1 MAKAR
6 TGKPTAAEKAKA
18 AADAKQVIARNKR
31 ARYDYSIGASY
42 EAGLALTGTEVK
54 ALRMGRASL
63 ADAWVELD
71 RYGEAWIHGMNIP
84 VYAMGTWTNHAPTR
98 KRRLLLHK
106 EEIRKLSQ
114 RVQAKGYT
122 VVPLELYFIR
132 GRAKVEIALAQGK
145 QEWDKRETIRRREAD
160 REAQRAM
167 AAARLDVPSSAASE
181 IEVDRSCTLCTSGK
195 KHGKPRIAG
204 VNFNMSQVNPLVVG
218 AFSRNSSAVLG
229 VDVETLDARLFSG
242 FARLALS
249 NEERTFYERV
259 AQERPAPVL
268 HLLSVALWTAKEAVL
283 KATGHGLSVVPSL
296 VRVQITDELL
306 DALELAMNEEVP
318 GDLLDSDIPEPTALR
333 VLTQDSLTARAT
345 FSAPTPQGGGEAIE
359 RSFSLQWI
367 PVALPDV
374 ENPEHA
380 QKMLIAL
387 AVENPTGG
395 EPVGEYGGE
404 PTQVEAQ
411 LLPVAT
417 PLELK
422 RLLTD

>member
-1 MAKAR
+1 MSYSAPETPSAQR
-6 TGKPTAAEKAKA
+6 PERPTARPSERVQIFALPT
-18 AADAKQVIARNKR
+18 RTMYGSLR
-31 ARYDYSIGASY
+31 FSWLSY
-42 EAGLALTGTEVK
+42 LGLAEQQHAAQLPTSTAAVSYLSTQ
-54 ALRMGRASL
+54 ALM
-63 ADAWVELD
+63 
-71 RYGEAWIHGMNIP
+71 
-84 VYAMGTWTNHAPTR
+84 
-98 KRRLLLHK
+98 
-106 EEIRKLSQ
+106 
-114 RVQAKGYT
+114 
-122 VVPLELYFIR
+122 
-132 GRAKVEIALAQGK
+132 
-145 QEWDKRETIRRREAD
+145 
-160 REAQRAM
+160 RAM

-218 AFSRNSSAVLG
+218 AFSRNPSAVLG

-249 NEERTFYERV
+249 NEERAFYERV

-296 VRVQITDELL
+296 VRVQLTEELL
-306 DALELAMNEEVP
+306 DALESAMNEEVP
-318 GDLLDSDIPEPTALR
+318 GDLLDSNTPEPSALR
-333 VLTQDSLTARAT
+333 VLAQDSLTARAT
-345 FSAPTPQGGGEAIE
+345 FSAPASQGHEAIE
-359 RSFSLQWI
+359 RSFSLQWV
-367 PVALPDV
+367 PVALPDA
-374 ENPEHA
+374 ENPEQA

-387 AVENPTGG
+387 AVESPAQGEPAQG
-395 EPVGEYGGE
+395 EPV
-404 PTQVEAQ
+404 QAEAQ

>member
-1 MAKAR
+1 MSYSAPETPSAQR
-6 TGKPTAAEKAKA
+6 PERPTARPSERVQIFALPT
-18 AADAKQVIARNKR
+18 RTMYGSLR
-31 ARYDYSIGASY
+31 FSWLSY
-42 EAGLALTGTEVK
+42 LGLAEQQHAAQLPTSTAAVSYLSTQ
-54 ALRMGRASL
+54 ALM
-63 ADAWVELD
+63 
-71 RYGEAWIHGMNIP
+71 
-84 VYAMGTWTNHAPTR
+84 
-98 KRRLLLHK
+98 
-106 EEIRKLSQ
+106 
-114 RVQAKGYT
+114 
-122 VVPLELYFIR
+122 
-132 GRAKVEIALAQGK
+132 
-145 QEWDKRETIRRREAD
+145 
-160 REAQRAM
+160 RAM

-249 NEERTFYERV
+249 NEEHAFYERV

-296 VRVQITDELL
+296 VRVQLTEALL
-306 DALELAMNEEVP
+306 DALELAMNEEAS
-318 GDLLDSDIPEPTALR
+318 GDFRDSDTPEPTALR
-333 VLTQDSLTARAT
+333 LLTQDSLTAQAA
-345 FSAPTPQGGGEAIE
+345 FSAPHVGSQGGGQGDEAIE
-359 RSFSLQWI
+359 RSFSLQWV
-367 PVALPDV
+367 PVALPDA

-387 AVENPTGG
+387 AVENPAEG
-395 EPVGEYGGE
+395 EPA
-404 PTQVEAQ
+404 QVEAQ

>member
-1 MAKAR
+1 MPGGYTKPMSYSAPETPSAQR
-6 TGKPTAAEKAKA
+6 PERPTARPSERVQIFALPT
-18 AADAKQVIARNKR
+18 RTMYGSLR
-31 ARYDYSIGASY
+31 FSWLSY
-42 EAGLALTGTEVK
+42 LGLAEQQHAAQLPTSTAAVSYLSTQ
-54 ALRMGRASL
+54 ALM
-63 ADAWVELD
+63 
-71 RYGEAWIHGMNIP
+71 
-84 VYAMGTWTNHAPTR
+84 
-98 KRRLLLHK
+98 
-106 EEIRKLSQ
+106 
-114 RVQAKGYT
+114 
-122 VVPLELYFIR
+122 
-132 GRAKVEIALAQGK
+132 
-145 QEWDKRETIRRREAD
+145 
-160 REAQRAM
+160 RAM

-218 AFSRNSSAVLG
+218 AFSRNPSAVLG

-296 VRVQITDELL
+296 VRVQFSEQLL
-306 DALELAMNEEVP
+306 DALELAMTEEVP
-318 GDLLDSDIPEPTALR
+318 GDLLDGSTPDPTALR
-333 VLTQDSLTARAT
+333 ILTQDSLTTRAT
-345 FSAPTPQGGGEAIE
+345 FSAPVPQGHEAIE
-359 RSFSLQWI
+359 RSFSLQWV
-367 PVALPDV
+367 PVALPDA

-387 AVENPTGG
+387 AVETPAQSEPAQG
-395 EPVGEYGGE
+395 EPV
-404 PTQVEAQ
+404 QVEAQ

>member
-1 MAKAR
+1 MSYSAPETPSAQR
-6 TGKPTAAEKAKA
+6 PERPTARPSERVQIFALPT
-18 AADAKQVIARNKR
+18 RTMYGSLR
-31 ARYDYSIGASY
+31 FSWLSY
-42 EAGLALTGTEVK
+42 LGLAEQQHAAQLPTSTAAVSYLSTQ
-54 ALRMGRASL
+54 ALM
-63 ADAWVELD
+63 
-71 RYGEAWIHGMNIP
+71 
-84 VYAMGTWTNHAPTR
+84 
-98 KRRLLLHK
+98 
-106 EEIRKLSQ
+106 
-114 RVQAKGYT
+114 
-122 VVPLELYFIR
+122 
-132 GRAKVEIALAQGK
+132 
-145 QEWDKRETIRRREAD
+145 
-160 REAQRAM
+160 RAM

-218 AFSRNSSAVLG
+218 AFSRNSSVVLG

-249 NEERTFYERV
+249 NEERAFYERV

-268 HLLSVALWTAKEAVL
+268 HLFSVALWTAKEAVL

-296 VRVQITDELL
+296 VRVQLTDDLL

-318 GDLLDSDIPEPTALR
+318 GDPLDSNAPEPTALR
-333 VLTQDSLTARAT
+333 VLTQDSLTAQAT
-345 FSAPTPQGGGEAIE
+345 FSAPHVGNQGGGEAIE
-359 RSFSLQWI
+359 RSFSLQWV
-367 PVALPDV
+367 PVALPNA

-387 AVENPTGG
+387 AVENPAED
-395 EPVGEYGGE
+395 EPA
-404 PTQVEAQ
+404 QVEAQ

>member
-1 MAKAR
+1 MSYSAPETPSAQR
-6 TGKPTAAEKAKA
+6 PERPTARPSERVQIFALPT
-18 AADAKQVIARNKR
+18 RTMYGSLR
-31 ARYDYSIGASY
+31 FSWLSY
-42 EAGLALTGTEVK
+42 LGLAEQQHAAQLPTSTAAVSYLSTQ
-54 ALRMGRASL
+54 ALM
-63 ADAWVELD
+63 
-71 RYGEAWIHGMNIP
+71 
-84 VYAMGTWTNHAPTR
+84 
-98 KRRLLLHK
+98 
-106 EEIRKLSQ
+106 
-114 RVQAKGYT
+114 
-122 VVPLELYFIR
+122 
-132 GRAKVEIALAQGK
+132 
-145 QEWDKRETIRRREAD
+145 
-160 REAQRAM
+160 RAM

-249 NEERTFYERV
+249 DEERTFYERV

-296 VRVQITDELL
+296 VRVQLTEELL

-318 GDLLDSDIPEPTALR
+318 GDLLDGGAPEPTALR
-333 VLTQDSLTARAT
+333 VLTQDSLTTRAT
-345 FSAPTPQGGGEAIE
+345 FSAPAPQSGNQGGEAIE
-359 RSFSLQWI
+359 RSFSLQWV
-367 PVALPDV
+367 PVALPDA

-387 AVENPTGG
+387 AVETPAQSESAQSEPAQG
-395 EPVGEYGGE
+395 EPV
-404 PTQVEAQ
+404 QVEAQ

>member
-1 MAKAR
+1 M
-6 TGKPTAAEKAKA
+6 
-18 AADAKQVIARNKR
+18 
-31 ARYDYSIGASY
+31 
-42 EAGLALTGTEVK
+42 
-54 ALRMGRASL
+54 
-63 ADAWVELD
+63 
-71 RYGEAWIHGMNIP
+71 
-84 VYAMGTWTNHAPTR
+84 
-98 KRRLLLHK
+98 
-106 EEIRKLSQ
+106 
-114 RVQAKGYT
+114 
-122 VVPLELYFIR
+122 
-132 GRAKVEIALAQGK
+132 
-145 QEWDKRETIRRREAD
+145 
-160 REAQRAM
+160 RAM

-218 AFSRNSSAVLG
+218 AFSRNPSAVLG

-249 NEERTFYERV
+249 NEERAFYERV

-296 VRVQITDELL
+296 VRVQLTDELV
-306 DALELAMNEEVP
+306 DALESAVNEEVP
-318 GDLLDSDIPEPTALR
+318 GDLLDSNTPEPSVLR

-345 FSAPTPQGGGEAIE
+345 FSAPASQGGGEAIE
-359 RSFSLQWI
+359 RSFSLQWV
-367 PVALPDV
+367 PVALPDT
-374 ENPEHA
+374 ENPEQA

-387 AVENPTGG
+387 AVETPAQSEPTQG
-395 EPVGEYGGE
+395 EPA
-404 PTQVEAQ
+404 QVEAQ

>member
-1 MAKAR
+1 MPGGYTKPMSYSAPETPSAQR
-6 TGKPTAAEKAKA
+6 PERPTARPSERVQIFALPT
-18 AADAKQVIARNKR
+18 RTMYGSLR
-31 ARYDYSIGASY
+31 FSWLSY
-42 EAGLALTGTEVK
+42 LGLAEQQHAAQLPTSTAAVSYLSTQ
-54 ALRMGRASL
+54 ALM
-63 ADAWVELD
+63 
-71 RYGEAWIHGMNIP
+71 
-84 VYAMGTWTNHAPTR
+84 
-98 KRRLLLHK
+98 
-106 EEIRKLSQ
+106 
-114 RVQAKGYT
+114 
-122 VVPLELYFIR
+122 
-132 GRAKVEIALAQGK
+132 
-145 QEWDKRETIRRREAD
+145 
-160 REAQRAM
+160 RAM

-218 AFSRNSSAVLG
+218 AFSRNASAVLG

-249 NEERTFYERV
+249 DEERTFYERV

-268 HLLSVALWTAKEAVL
+268 HLFSVALWTAKEAVL

-296 VRVQITDELL
+296 VRVQLTDGLL
-306 DALELAMNEEVP
+306 DTLEHAMNEEVP
-318 GDLLDSDIPEPTALR
+318 GELLDGSGLPEPTALR
-333 VLTQDSLTARAT
+333 VLTQDSLSSQAT
-345 FSAPTPQGGGEAIE
+345 FSAPHAGNQGGEAAE
-359 RSFSLQWI
+359 RSFSLQWV
-367 PVALPDV
+367 PVALPDA

-387 AVENPTGG
+387 AVENPTEG
-395 EPVGEYGGE
+395 EPVGE
-404 PTQVEAQ
+404 PAQVEAQ

>member
-1 MAKAR
+1 MSYSAPETPSAQR
-6 TGKPTAAEKAKA
+6 PERPTARPSERVQIFALPT
-18 AADAKQVIARNKR
+18 RTMYGSLR
-31 ARYDYSIGASY
+31 FSWLSY
-42 EAGLALTGTEVK
+42 LGLAEQQHAAQLPTSTAAVSYLSTQ
-54 ALRMGRASL
+54 ALM
-63 ADAWVELD
+63 
-71 RYGEAWIHGMNIP
+71 
-84 VYAMGTWTNHAPTR
+84 
-98 KRRLLLHK
+98 
-106 EEIRKLSQ
+106 
-114 RVQAKGYT
+114 
-122 VVPLELYFIR
+122 
-132 GRAKVEIALAQGK
+132 
-145 QEWDKRETIRRREAD
+145 
-160 REAQRAM
+160 RAM

-218 AFSRNSSAVLG
+218 AFSRNSSVVLG

-249 NEERTFYERV
+249 DEERTFYERV

-296 VRVQITDELL
+296 VRVQLTEALL
-306 DALELAMNEEVP
+306 DALELAMNEEAP
-318 GDLLDSDIPEPTALR
+318 GDLLDSNAPEPTALR
-333 VLTQDSLTARAT
+333 VLTQDSLTTQAT
-345 FSAPTPQGGGEAIE
+345 FSVPHVGNQGGTQSSEAIE
-359 RSFSLQWI
+359 RSFSLQWV
-367 PVALPDV
+367 PVALPDA

-387 AVENPTGG
+387 AVENPAECESAG
-395 EPVGEYGGE
+395 EPA
-404 PTQVEAQ
+404 QVEAQ

>member
-1 MAKAR
+1 MSYSAPETPSAQR
-6 TGKPTAAEKAKA
+6 PERPTARPSERVQIFALPT
-18 AADAKQVIARNKR
+18 RTMYGSLR
-31 ARYDYSIGASY
+31 FSWLSY
-42 EAGLALTGTEVK
+42 LGLAEQQHAAQLPTSTAAVSYLSTQ
-54 ALRMGRASL
+54 ALM
-63 ADAWVELD
+63 
-71 RYGEAWIHGMNIP
+71 
-84 VYAMGTWTNHAPTR
+84 
-98 KRRLLLHK
+98 
-106 EEIRKLSQ
+106 
-114 RVQAKGYT
+114 
-122 VVPLELYFIR
+122 
-132 GRAKVEIALAQGK
+132 
-145 QEWDKRETIRRREAD
+145 
-160 REAQRAM
+160 RAM

-249 NEERTFYERV
+249 NEERAFYERV

-296 VRVQITDELL
+296 VRVQLTEALL
-306 DALELAMNEEVP
+306 DALELAMNEEAP
-318 GDLLDSDIPEPTALR
+318 GDLLDSNAPEPTALR
-333 VLTQDSLTARAT
+333 VLTQDSLTTHAT
-345 FSAPTPQGGGEAIE
+345 FSVPHVGNQGGAQSSEAIE
-359 RSFSLQWI
+359 RSFSLQWV
-367 PVALPDV
+367 PVALPDA
-374 ENPEHA
+374 ENPEHS

-387 AVENPTGG
+387 AVENPSEGDPAQL
-395 EPVGEYGGE
+395 E
-404 PTQVEAQ
+404 VE

>member
-1 MAKAR
+1 MSYSAPETPSAQR
-6 TGKPTAAEKAKA
+6 PERPTARPSERVQIFALPT
-18 AADAKQVIARNKR
+18 RTMYGSLR
-31 ARYDYSIGASY
+31 FSWLSY
-42 EAGLALTGTEVK
+42 LGLAEQQHAAQLPTATAAVSYLSTQ
-54 ALRMGRASL
+54 ALM
-63 ADAWVELD
+63 
-71 RYGEAWIHGMNIP
+71 
-84 VYAMGTWTNHAPTR
+84 
-98 KRRLLLHK
+98 
-106 EEIRKLSQ
+106 
-114 RVQAKGYT
+114 
-122 VVPLELYFIR
+122 
-132 GRAKVEIALAQGK
+132 
-145 QEWDKRETIRRREAD
+145 
-160 REAQRAM
+160 RAM

-218 AFSRNSSAVLG
+218 AFSRNSLAVLG

-249 NEERTFYERV
+249 NEERAFYERV

-296 VRVQITDELL
+296 VRVQLTEALL
-306 DALELAMNEEVP
+306 DALELAMNEEAP
-318 GDLLDSDIPEPTALR
+318 GDLLDSNTPEPTALR

-345 FSAPTPQGGGEAIE
+345 FSAPTPQSSEAIE
-359 RSFSLQWI
+359 RSFSLQWV
-367 PVALPDV
+367 PVALPDA

-387 AVENPTGG
+387 AVENPAEGDSAQL
-395 EPVGEYGGE
+395 E
-404 PTQVEAQ
+404 VE

>member
-1 MAKAR
+1 MSYSAPETPSAQRPEHPTAR
-6 TGKPTAAEKAKA
+6 PSERVQIFALPTRTMYGSLRFSWLSYLGLAEQQHAAQLPTPTAA
-18 AADAKQVIARNKR
+18 V
-31 ARYDYSIGASY
+31 SY
-42 EAGLALTGTEVK
+42 LSTQAL
-54 ALRMGRASL
+54 M
-63 ADAWVELD
+63 
-71 RYGEAWIHGMNIP
+71 
-84 VYAMGTWTNHAPTR
+84 
-98 KRRLLLHK
+98 
-106 EEIRKLSQ
+106 
-114 RVQAKGYT
+114 
-122 VVPLELYFIR
+122 
-132 GRAKVEIALAQGK
+132 
-145 QEWDKRETIRRREAD
+145 
-160 REAQRAM
+160 RAM

-218 AFSRNSSAVLG
+218 AFSRNCSAVLG

-249 NEERTFYERV
+249 DEERTFYERV

-296 VRVQITDELL
+296 VRVQLTDDLL

-318 GDLLDSDIPEPTALR
+318 GDLLDGNVPDPTALR
-333 VLTQDSLTARAT
+333 VLTQDSLTTQAT
-345 FSAPTPQGGGEAIE
+345 FSAPQGGEAIE
-359 RSFSLQWI
+359 RSFSLQWV
-367 PVALPDV
+367 PVALPDA
-374 ENPEHA
+374 ENPEHT
-380 QKMLIAL
+380 QKMIIAL
-387 AVENPTGG
+387 AVENPTEG
-395 EPVGEYGGE
+395 EPA
-404 PTQVEAQ
+404 QVEAQ

>member
-1 MAKAR
+1 MSYSAPETPSAQR
-6 TGKPTAAEKAKA
+6 PERPTARPSERVQIFALPT
-18 AADAKQVIARNKR
+18 RTMYGSLR
-31 ARYDYSIGASY
+31 FSWLSY
-42 EAGLALTGTEVK
+42 LGLAEQQHAAQLPTSTAAVSYLSTQ
-54 ALRMGRASL
+54 ALM
-63 ADAWVELD
+63 
-71 RYGEAWIHGMNIP
+71 
-84 VYAMGTWTNHAPTR
+84 
-98 KRRLLLHK
+98 
-106 EEIRKLSQ
+106 
-114 RVQAKGYT
+114 
-122 VVPLELYFIR
+122 
-132 GRAKVEIALAQGK
+132 
-145 QEWDKRETIRRREAD
+145 
-160 REAQRAM
+160 RAM

-249 NEERTFYERV
+249 DEERTFYERV

-296 VRVQITDELL
+296 VRVQFSEQLL
-306 DALELAMNEEVP
+306 DALEAALGAESPKGPARDPEDPGAGAPESTDSNEELLKDLTGETLRASATFRAP
-318 GDLLDSDIPEPTALR
+318 GDDTEGNPERAFILR
-333 VLTQDSLTARAT
+333 WV
-345 FSAPTPQGGGEAIE
+345 
-359 RSFSLQWI
+359 
-367 PVALPDV
+367 PVALPDA

-387 AVENPTGG
+387 AVENPTEG
-395 EPVGEYGGE
+395 EPA
-404 PTQVEAQ
+404 QVEAQ

>member
-1 MAKAR
+1 MPGGYTKPMSYSAPETPSAQR
-6 TGKPTAAEKAKA
+6 PERPTARPSERVQIFALPT
-18 AADAKQVIARNKR
+18 RTMYGSLR
-31 ARYDYSIGASY
+31 FSWLSY
-42 EAGLALTGTEVK
+42 LGLAEQQHAAQLPTSTAAVSYLSTQ
-54 ALRMGRASL
+54 ALM
-63 ADAWVELD
+63 
-71 RYGEAWIHGMNIP
+71 
-84 VYAMGTWTNHAPTR
+84 
-98 KRRLLLHK
+98 
-106 EEIRKLSQ
+106 
-114 RVQAKGYT
+114 
-122 VVPLELYFIR
+122 
-132 GRAKVEIALAQGK
+132 
-145 QEWDKRETIRRREAD
+145 
-160 REAQRAM
+160 RAM

-296 VRVQITDELL
+296 VRVQLTEELL

-318 GDLLDSDIPEPTALR
+318 GDLLDSDIPEPIALR
-333 VLTQDSLTARAT
+333 VLTQDRLAAHAT
-345 FSAPTPQGGGEAIE
+345 FRAPAAQGGGDQGGEAAE

-367 PVALPDV
+367 PVALPDA

-387 AVENPTGG
+387 AVENPAGG
-395 EPVGEYGGE
+395 EPEGEYGGE
-404 PTQVEAQ
+404 PAQVEAQ

>member
-1 MAKAR
+1 MSYSAPETPSAQR
-6 TGKPTAAEKAKA
+6 PERPTARPSERVQIFALPT
-18 AADAKQVIARNKR
+18 RTMYGSLR
-31 ARYDYSIGASY
+31 FSWLSY
-42 EAGLALTGTEVK
+42 LGLAEQQHAAQLPTSTAAVSYLSTQ
-54 ALRMGRASL
+54 ALM
-63 ADAWVELD
+63 
-71 RYGEAWIHGMNIP
+71 
-84 VYAMGTWTNHAPTR
+84 
-98 KRRLLLHK
+98 
-106 EEIRKLSQ
+106 
-114 RVQAKGYT
+114 
-122 VVPLELYFIR
+122 
-132 GRAKVEIALAQGK
+132 
-145 QEWDKRETIRRREAD
+145 
-160 REAQRAM
+160 RAM

-218 AFSRNSSAVLG
+218 AFSRNASAVLG

-249 NEERTFYERV
+249 NEERAFYERV

-296 VRVQITDELL
+296 VRVQLTDELL
-306 DALELAMNEEVP
+306 DTLELAMNEEVP
-318 GDLLDSDIPEPTALR
+318 GELLDGNVPEPTALR
-333 VLTQDSLTARAT
+333 VLTQDSLTSQAT
-345 FSAPTPQGGGEAIE
+345 FSAPQNGEAVE
-359 RSFSLQWI
+359 RSFSLQWV
-367 PVALPDV
+367 PVALPDA

-387 AVENPTGG
+387 AVENPAG
-395 EPVGEYGGE
+395 GEYGGE
-404 PTQVEAQ
+404 PAQVEVQ

>member
-1 MAKAR
+1 MLGGYTKPMSYSAPETPSAQR
-6 TGKPTAAEKAKA
+6 PERPTARPSERVQIFALPT
-18 AADAKQVIARNKR
+18 RTMYGSLR
-31 ARYDYSIGASY
+31 FSWLSY
-42 EAGLALTGTEVK
+42 LGLAEQQHAAQLPTSTAAVSYLSTQ
-54 ALRMGRASL
+54 ALM
-63 ADAWVELD
+63 
-71 RYGEAWIHGMNIP
+71 
-84 VYAMGTWTNHAPTR
+84 
-98 KRRLLLHK
+98 
-106 EEIRKLSQ
+106 
-114 RVQAKGYT
+114 
-122 VVPLELYFIR
+122 
-132 GRAKVEIALAQGK
+132 
-145 QEWDKRETIRRREAD
+145 
-160 REAQRAM
+160 RAM

-181 IEVDRSCTLCTSGK
+181 IEVDRSCALCTSGK

-249 NEERTFYERV
+249 NEERAFYERV

-268 HLLSVALWTAKEAVL
+268 HLFSVALWTAKEAVL

-296 VRVQITDELL
+296 VRVQLTDGLL

-318 GDLLDSDIPEPTALR
+318 GDLLDSDTPEPTALR
-333 VLTQDSLTARAT
+333 VLTQDSLTAQAT
-345 FSAPTPQGGGEAIE
+345 FSAPRVGNQGGEAAE
-359 RSFSLQWI
+359 RSFSLQWV
-367 PVALPDV
+367 PVALPDA

-387 AVENPTGG
+387 AVENPAHSEPAQG
-395 EPVGEYGGE
+395 EPV
-404 PTQVEAQ
+404 QVEAQ

>member
-1 MAKAR
+1 MSYSAPETAGNRNPR
-6 TGKPTAAEKAKA
+6 TAHPDASRGERVQIFALPTRTMYGPLRFSWLSYLGLAEQQHAAQLPTSTAA
-18 AADAKQVIARNKR
+18 V
-31 ARYDYSIGASY
+31 SY
-42 EAGLALTGTEVK
+42 LSTQAL
-54 ALRMGRASL
+54 M
-63 ADAWVELD
+63 
-71 RYGEAWIHGMNIP
+71 
-84 VYAMGTWTNHAPTR
+84 
-98 KRRLLLHK
+98 
-106 EEIRKLSQ
+106 
-114 RVQAKGYT
+114 
-122 VVPLELYFIR
+122 
-132 GRAKVEIALAQGK
+132 
-145 QEWDKRETIRRREAD
+145 
-160 REAQRAM
+160 RAM

-218 AFSRNSSAVLG
+218 AFSRNPSAVLG

-249 NEERTFYERV
+249 NEERAFYERV

-296 VRVQITDELL
+296 VRVQLTDELL
-306 DALELAMNEEVP
+306 DALESAMNEEVP
-318 GDLLDSDIPEPTALR
+318 GNLLDGSTPDPTALR
-333 VLTQDSLTARAT
+333 VLTQDSLTTRAT
-345 FSAPTPQGGGEAIE
+345 FSAPAPQGGEAIE
-359 RSFSLQWI
+359 RSFSLQWV
-367 PVALPDV
+367 PVALPDA

-387 AVENPTGG
+387 AVETPAQSESAQSEPAQG
-395 EPVGEYGGE
+395 EPV
-404 PTQVEAQ
+404 QVEAQ

>member
-1 MAKAR
+1 MSYSAPETPSAQR
-6 TGKPTAAEKAKA
+6 PERPTARPSERVQIFALPT
-18 AADAKQVIARNKR
+18 RTMYGSLR
-31 ARYDYSIGASY
+31 FSWLSY
-42 EAGLALTGTEVK
+42 LGLAEQQHAAQLPTSTAAVSYLSTQ
-54 ALRMGRASL
+54 ALM
-63 ADAWVELD
+63 
-71 RYGEAWIHGMNIP
+71 
-84 VYAMGTWTNHAPTR
+84 
-98 KRRLLLHK
+98 
-106 EEIRKLSQ
+106 
-114 RVQAKGYT
+114 
-122 VVPLELYFIR
+122 
-132 GRAKVEIALAQGK
+132 
-145 QEWDKRETIRRREAD
+145 
-160 REAQRAM
+160 RAM

-249 NEERTFYERV
+249 DEERAFYERV

-296 VRVQITDELL
+296 VRVQLTDDLL

-318 GDLLDSDIPEPTALR
+318 GDLLGSNAPEPTALR
-333 VLTQDSLTARAT
+333 VLTQDSLTTRAA
-345 FSAPTPQGGGEAIE
+345 FNAPATQGGNQGGEAIE
-359 RSFSLQWI
+359 RSFSLQWV
-367 PVALPDV
+367 PVALPDT
-374 ENPEHA
+374 ENPEQA

-387 AVENPTGG
+387 AVENPAQSKPAQG
-395 EPVGEYGGE
+395 EPV
-404 PTQVEAQ
+404 QVEAQ

>member
-1 MAKAR
+1 MSYSAPETPSAQHPER
-6 TGKPTAAEKAKA
+6 PTARPSERVQIFALPT
-18 AADAKQVIARNKR
+18 RTMYGSLR
-31 ARYDYSIGASY
+31 FSWLSY
-42 EAGLALTGTEVK
+42 LGLAEQQHAAQLPTSTAAVSYLSTQ
-54 ALRMGRASL
+54 ALM
-63 ADAWVELD
+63 
-71 RYGEAWIHGMNIP
+71 
-84 VYAMGTWTNHAPTR
+84 
-98 KRRLLLHK
+98 
-106 EEIRKLSQ
+106 
-114 RVQAKGYT
+114 
-122 VVPLELYFIR
+122 
-132 GRAKVEIALAQGK
+132 
-145 QEWDKRETIRRREAD
+145 
-160 REAQRAM
+160 RAM

-218 AFSRNSSAVLG
+218 AFSRNASAVLG

-249 NEERTFYERV
+249 NEERAFYERV

-296 VRVQITDELL
+296 VRVQLTDELL
-306 DALELAMNEEVP
+306 DTLELAMNEEVP
-318 GDLLDSDIPEPTALR
+318 GELLDGNVPEPTALR
-333 VLTQDSLTARAT
+333 VLTQDSLTSQAT
-345 FSAPTPQGGGEAIE
+345 FSAPQNGEAVE
-359 RSFSLQWI
+359 RSFSLQWV
-367 PVALPDV
+367 PVALPDA

-387 AVENPTGG
+387 AVENPAG
-395 EPVGEYGGE
+395 GEYGGE
-404 PTQVEAQ
+404 PAQVEVQ

>member
-1 MAKAR
+1 MMSVMTLPHRRRGCVAR
-6 TGKPTAAEKAKA
+6 GRSCGQPQVASDALIAVMPGGYTKPMSYSAPETPSAQRPERPTARPSERVQIFALPT
-18 AADAKQVIARNKR
+18 RTMYGSLR
-31 ARYDYSIGASY
+31 FSWLSY
-42 EAGLALTGTEVK
+42 LGLAEQQHAAQLPTSTAAVSYLSTQ
-54 ALRMGRASL
+54 ALM
-63 ADAWVELD
+63 
-71 RYGEAWIHGMNIP
+71 
-84 VYAMGTWTNHAPTR
+84 
-98 KRRLLLHK
+98 
-106 EEIRKLSQ
+106 
-114 RVQAKGYT
+114 
-122 VVPLELYFIR
+122 
-132 GRAKVEIALAQGK
+132 
-145 QEWDKRETIRRREAD
+145 
-160 REAQRAM
+160 RAM

-218 AFSRNSSAVLG
+218 AFSRNPSAVLG

-296 VRVQITDELL
+296 VRVQLTDDLL
-306 DALELAMNEEVP
+306 DALELAMNDEPLGESA
-318 GDLLDSDIPEPTALR
+318 GDETLGGDAPDPTALR
-333 VLTQDSLTARAT
+333 VLTQDSLIARAT
-345 FSAPTPQGGGEAIE
+345 FSAPTPQGGGDAIE
-359 RSFSLQWI
+359 RSFSLQWV
-367 PVALPDV
+367 PVALPDT
-374 ENPEHA
+374 ENPEQA

-387 AVENPTGG
+387 AVENPAQSEPAQG
-395 EPVGEYGGE
+395 EPAQGE
-404 PTQVEAQ
+404 PAQLEVE

>member
-1 MAKAR
+1 MSYSAPETPSAQR
-6 TGKPTAAEKAKA
+6 PERPTAQAS
-18 AADAKQVIARNKR
+18 KR
-31 ARYDYSIGASY
+31 VQIFALPTRTMYGSLRFSWLSY
-42 EAGLALTGTEVK
+42 LGLAEQQHAAQLPTSTAAVSYLSTQ
-54 ALRMGRASL
+54 ALM
-63 ADAWVELD
+63 
-71 RYGEAWIHGMNIP
+71 
-84 VYAMGTWTNHAPTR
+84 
-98 KRRLLLHK
+98 
-106 EEIRKLSQ
+106 
-114 RVQAKGYT
+114 
-122 VVPLELYFIR
+122 
-132 GRAKVEIALAQGK
+132 
-145 QEWDKRETIRRREAD
+145 
-160 REAQRAM
+160 RAM

-218 AFSRNSSAVLG
+218 AFSRNASAVLG

-333 VLTQDSLTARAT
+333 VLTQDRLAARAT
-345 FSAPTPQGGGEAIE
+345 FSAPHGGDKGGNQGGEAIE
-359 RSFSLQWI
+359 RSFSLQWV
-367 PVALPDV
+367 PVALPDA

-387 AVENPTGG
+387 AVENPAGG
-395 EPVGEYGGE
+395 EPA
-404 PTQVEAQ
+404 QVEAQ

>member
-1 MAKAR
+1 MSYSAPETPSAQR
-6 TGKPTAAEKAKA
+6 PERPTARPSERVQIFALPT
-18 AADAKQVIARNKR
+18 RTMYGSLR
-31 ARYDYSIGASY
+31 FSWLSY
-42 EAGLALTGTEVK
+42 LGLAEQQHAAQLPTSTAAVSYLSTQ
-54 ALRMGRASL
+54 ALM
-63 ADAWVELD
+63 
-71 RYGEAWIHGMNIP
+71 
-84 VYAMGTWTNHAPTR
+84 
-98 KRRLLLHK
+98 
-106 EEIRKLSQ
+106 
-114 RVQAKGYT
+114 
-122 VVPLELYFIR
+122 
-132 GRAKVEIALAQGK
+132 
-145 QEWDKRETIRRREAD
+145 
-160 REAQRAM
+160 RAM

-296 VRVQITDELL
+296 VRVQLTDELL

-318 GDLLDSDIPEPTALR
+318 GDLLDSNIPEPTALR
-333 VLTQDSLTARAT
+333 ILAQDRLAVRAT
-345 FSAPTPQGGGEAIE
+345 FSAPLGSGQNGNQGGEAIE
-359 RSFSLQWI
+359 RSFSLQWV
-367 PVALPDV
+367 PVALPDA

-387 AVENPTGG
+387 AVENPAGG
-395 EPVGEYGGE
+395 EPEGEYGGE
-404 PTQVEAQ
+404 PAQVEAQ

>member
-1 MAKAR
+1 MSYSAPETPSAQRPERPIAR
-6 TGKPTAAEKAKA
+6 PSERVQIFALPTRTMYGSLRFSWLSYLGLAEQQHAAQLPTSTAA
-18 AADAKQVIARNKR
+18 V
-31 ARYDYSIGASY
+31 SY
-42 EAGLALTGTEVK
+42 LSTQAL
-54 ALRMGRASL
+54 M
-63 ADAWVELD
+63 
-71 RYGEAWIHGMNIP
+71 
-84 VYAMGTWTNHAPTR
+84 
-98 KRRLLLHK
+98 
-106 EEIRKLSQ
+106 
-114 RVQAKGYT
+114 
-122 VVPLELYFIR
+122 
-132 GRAKVEIALAQGK
+132 
-145 QEWDKRETIRRREAD
+145 
-160 REAQRAM
+160 RAM

-218 AFSRNSSAVLG
+218 AFSRNASAVFG

-249 NEERTFYERV
+249 NEERAFYERV

-296 VRVQITDELL
+296 VRVQLTDELL
-306 DALELAMNEEVP
+306 DTLELAMNEEVP
-318 GDLLDSDIPEPTALR
+318 GELLDGNVPEPTALR
-333 VLTQDSLTARAT
+333 VLTQDSLTSQAT
-345 FSAPTPQGGGEAIE
+345 FSAPQNGEAVE
-359 RSFSLQWI
+359 RSFSLQWV
-367 PVALPDV
+367 PVALPDA

-387 AVENPTGG
+387 AVENPAG
-395 EPVGEYGGE
+395 GEYGGE
-404 PTQVEAQ
+404 PAQVEVQ

>member
-1 MAKAR
+1 MPGGYTKPMSYSAPETPSAQR
-6 TGKPTAAEKAKA
+6 PERPTARPSERVQIFALPT
-18 AADAKQVIARNKR
+18 RTMYGSLR
-31 ARYDYSIGASY
+31 FSWLSY
-42 EAGLALTGTEVK
+42 LGLAEQQHAAQLPTSTAAVSYLSTQ
-54 ALRMGRASL
+54 ALM
-63 ADAWVELD
+63 
-71 RYGEAWIHGMNIP
+71 
-84 VYAMGTWTNHAPTR
+84 
-98 KRRLLLHK
+98 
-106 EEIRKLSQ
+106 
-114 RVQAKGYT
+114 
-122 VVPLELYFIR
+122 
-132 GRAKVEIALAQGK
+132 
-145 QEWDKRETIRRREAD
+145 
-160 REAQRAM
+160 RAM

-218 AFSRNSSAVLG
+218 AFSRNPSAVLG

-249 NEERTFYERV
+249 NKERAFYERV

-296 VRVQITDELL
+296 VQVQLTEELL

-318 GDLLDSDIPEPTALR
+318 GDLLDNSAPESSTLR
-333 VLTQDSLTARAT
+333 VLTQDSLTTRAT
-345 FSAPTPQGGGEAIE
+345 FSTPAPQGGEAVE
-359 RSFSLQWI
+359 RSFSLQWV
-367 PVALPDV
+367 PVALPDT
-374 ENPEHA
+374 ENPEQA

-387 AVENPTGG
+387 AVETPAQSEPAQG
-395 EPVGEYGGE
+395 EPVQLE
-404 PTQVEAQ
+404 VE

>member
-1 MAKAR
+1 MSYSAPETPSAQR
-6 TGKPTAAEKAKA
+6 PERPTARPSERVQIFALPT
-18 AADAKQVIARNKR
+18 RTMYGSLR
-31 ARYDYSIGASY
+31 FSWLSY
-42 EAGLALTGTEVK
+42 LGLAEQQHAAQLPTSTAAVSYLSTQ
-54 ALRMGRASL
+54 ALM
-63 ADAWVELD
+63 
-71 RYGEAWIHGMNIP
+71 
-84 VYAMGTWTNHAPTR
+84 
-98 KRRLLLHK
+98 
-106 EEIRKLSQ
+106 
-114 RVQAKGYT
+114 
-122 VVPLELYFIR
+122 
-132 GRAKVEIALAQGK
+132 
-145 QEWDKRETIRRREAD
+145 
-160 REAQRAM
+160 RAM

-218 AFSRNSSAVLG
+218 AFSRNPSAVLG

-296 VRVQITDELL
+296 VRVQLTDDLL
-306 DALELAMNEEVP
+306 DALELAMNDEPLGESA
-318 GDLLDSDIPEPTALR
+318 GDETLGGDAPDPTALR
-333 VLTQDSLTARAT
+333 VLTQDSLTAQAT
-345 FSAPTPQGGGEAIE
+345 FSAPQDGNQGGEAIE
-359 RSFSLQWI
+359 RSFSLQWV
-367 PVALPDV
+367 PVALPDA

-387 AVENPTGG
+387 AVENPAEG
-395 EPVGEYGGE
+395 EPA
-404 PTQVEAQ
+404 QVEAQ

>member
-1 MAKAR
+1 MMSVMTLPHRRRGCVAR
-6 TGKPTAAEKAKA
+6 GRRCGQPQAASDAPIAVMPGGYTKPMSYSAPETPSAQRPERPTVRPSERVQIFALPTRTMYGSLRFSWLSYLGLAEQQHAAQLPTSTAA
-18 AADAKQVIARNKR
+18 V
-31 ARYDYSIGASY
+31 SY
-42 EAGLALTGTEVK
+42 LSTQAL
-54 ALRMGRASL
+54 M
-63 ADAWVELD
+63 
-71 RYGEAWIHGMNIP
+71 
-84 VYAMGTWTNHAPTR
+84 
-98 KRRLLLHK
+98 
-106 EEIRKLSQ
+106 
-114 RVQAKGYT
+114 
-122 VVPLELYFIR
+122 
-132 GRAKVEIALAQGK
+132 
-145 QEWDKRETIRRREAD
+145 
-160 REAQRAM
+160 RAM

-181 IEVDRSCTLCTSGK
+181 IEVNRSCTLCTSGK

-249 NEERTFYERV
+249 DEERTFYERV

-296 VRVQITDELL
+296 VRVQLTDGLL

-318 GDLLDSDIPEPTALR
+318 GDLLGGGTPEPGALR
-333 VLTQDSLTARAT
+333 VLTQDSLTAQAT
-345 FSAPTPQGGGEAIE
+345 FSAPRVGNQGGEAAE
-359 RSFSLQWI
+359 RSFSLQWV
-367 PVALPDV
+367 PVALPDA

-387 AVENPTGG
+387 AVENPAHSEPAQG
-395 EPVGEYGGE
+395 EPV
-404 PTQVEAQ
+404 QVEVE

>member
-1 MAKAR
+1 MSYSAPETPSAQR
-6 TGKPTAAEKAKA
+6 PERPTARPSERVQIFALPT
-18 AADAKQVIARNKR
+18 RTMYGSLR
-31 ARYDYSIGASY
+31 FSWLSY
-42 EAGLALTGTEVK
+42 LGLAEQQHAAQLPTSTAAVSYLSTQ
-54 ALRMGRASL
+54 ALM
-63 ADAWVELD
+63 
-71 RYGEAWIHGMNIP
+71 
-84 VYAMGTWTNHAPTR
+84 
-98 KRRLLLHK
+98 
-106 EEIRKLSQ
+106 
-114 RVQAKGYT
+114 
-122 VVPLELYFIR
+122 
-132 GRAKVEIALAQGK
+132 
-145 QEWDKRETIRRREAD
+145 
-160 REAQRAM
+160 RAM

-218 AFSRNSSAVLG
+218 AFSRNPSAVLG

-249 NEERTFYERV
+249 DEERTFYERV
-259 AQERPAPVL
+259 AQERPAPV

-296 VRVQITDELL
+296 VRVQLTEELL
-306 DALELAMNEEVP
+306 DALELAMNEEAP
-318 GDLLDSDIPEPTALR
+318 SDLLDGGTPEPTALR
-333 VLTQDSLTARAT
+333 VLTQDSLTAQAT
-345 FSAPTPQGGGEAIE
+345 FSAPQGGNQGGEAAE
-359 RSFSLQWI
+359 RSFSLQWV
-367 PVALPDV
+367 PVALPDA

-387 AVENPTGG
+387 AVENPAEG
-395 EPVGEYGGE
+395 EPA
-404 PTQVEAQ
+404 QVEAQ

>member
-1 MAKAR
+1 MPGGYTKPMSYSAPETPSAQR
-6 TGKPTAAEKAKA
+6 PERPTARPSERVQIFALPT
-18 AADAKQVIARNKR
+18 RTMYGSLR
-31 ARYDYSIGASY
+31 FSWLSY
-42 EAGLALTGTEVK
+42 LGLAEQQHAAQLPTSTAAVSYLSTQ
-54 ALRMGRASL
+54 ALM
-63 ADAWVELD
+63 
-71 RYGEAWIHGMNIP
+71 
-84 VYAMGTWTNHAPTR
+84 
-98 KRRLLLHK
+98 
-106 EEIRKLSQ
+106 
-114 RVQAKGYT
+114 
-122 VVPLELYFIR
+122 
-132 GRAKVEIALAQGK
+132 
-145 QEWDKRETIRRREAD
+145 
-160 REAQRAM
+160 RAM

-249 NEERTFYERV
+249 NEERAFYERV

-296 VRVQITDELL
+296 VRVQLTEELL

-318 GDLLDSDIPEPTALR
+318 GDFLDSDAPEPTALR
-333 VLTQDSLTARAT
+333 VLIQDSLTAQAT
-345 FSAPTPQGGGEAIE
+345 FSAPHVGNQGGEAAE
-359 RSFSLQWI
+359 RSFSLQWV
-367 PVALPDV
+367 PVALPDA

-387 AVENPTGG
+387 AVENPAEG
-395 EPVGEYGGE
+395 EPA
-404 PTQVEAQ
+404 QVEAQ

>member
-1 MAKAR
+1 MPGGYTKPMSYSAPETPSAQHPER
-6 TGKPTAAEKAKA
+6 PTARPSERVQIFALPT
-18 AADAKQVIARNKR
+18 RTMYGSLR
-31 ARYDYSIGASY
+31 FSWLSY
-42 EAGLALTGTEVK
+42 LGLAEQQHAAQLPTSTAAVSYLSTQ
-54 ALRMGRASL
+54 ALM
-63 ADAWVELD
+63 
-71 RYGEAWIHGMNIP
+71 
-84 VYAMGTWTNHAPTR
+84 
-98 KRRLLLHK
+98 
-106 EEIRKLSQ
+106 
-114 RVQAKGYT
+114 
-122 VVPLELYFIR
+122 
-132 GRAKVEIALAQGK
+132 
-145 QEWDKRETIRRREAD
+145 
-160 REAQRAM
+160 RAM

-249 NEERTFYERV
+249 DEERTFYERV

-296 VRVQITDELL
+296 VRVQLTDDLL

-318 GDLLDSDIPEPTALR
+318 GELLDSNVLDSNVPEPTALR
-333 VLTQDSLTARAT
+333 VLTQDSLASQAT
-345 FSAPTPQGGGEAIE
+345 FSAPQSSNQGSDQGGEAIE

-367 PVALPDV
+367 PVALPDA
-374 ENPEHA
+374 EHPEHA

-387 AVENPTGG
+387 AVENPAEGEPGG
-395 EPVGEYGGE
+395 EPA
-404 PTQVEAQ
+404 QVEAQ

-417 PLELK
+417 PLALK